1 MISKKGAKVTKGM
14 IFAGCS
20 YTWGQ
25 GLYYYSNLET
35 LRDQVNP
42 WGYTRWIANPTHHKF
57 KEKARYP
64 RIVADH
70 FKSFE
75 IVHPQNGGAND
86 AIVEYWKNCFTNR
99 DKNTE
104 LLTEAHGDVPAKIEQ
119 IEYKEVSHVIFQMTQ
134 WMRDLY
140 EIEYEGEK
148 IKLPM
153 QWFWDNNPSRDRPY
167 RDILEKYL
175 EKIGRK
181 FGDLNEYLQ
190 DRSLKNVKRFLMEC
204 EENEIKTYILSWP
217 HEFIQLIEKDPWLNE
232 RWITF
237 NYGEKN
243 YECIEHMNLDNPEF
257 EIYKDYDN
265 FKTPPQD
272 SHPSLKCN
280 QIIAENIINFIK
292 NKENNGS

>member
-1 MISKKGAKVTKGM
+1 MISKQGAKITKGM

-42 WGYTRWIANPTHHKF
+42 WGYTRGIANPAHHKF
-57 KEKARYP
+57 KEKVRYP

-86 AIVEYWKNCFTNR
+86 VIVQYWKNCFTNR
-99 DKNTE
+99 DKNAE
-104 LLTEAHGDVPAKIEQ
+104 LLTEAHGNVPTRIEQ
-119 IEYKEVSHVIFQMTQ
+119 IEYEEVSHVVFQVTQ

-175 EKIGRK
+175 EKEGMVY
-181 FGDLNEYLQ
+181 GELNGSFQEKALN
-190 DRSLKNVKRFLMEC
+190 DIKRFLVEC
-204 EENEIKTYILSWP
+204 EEHGIKTYILLWP
-217 HEFIQLIEKDPWLNE
+217 HEFIKIIEKDEWLKE

-237 NYGEKN
+237 DYNGNNYQ
-243 YECIEHMNLDNPEF
+243 CIEHMNLANPEF

-272 SHPSLKCN
+272 SHPSLKCHR
-280 QIIAENIINFIK
+280 IIADNVIKFIK
-292 NKENNGS
+292 NKEK